1 MNMKAGDF
9 FRKFAGFL
17 LLAISV
23 ELVLIREEAEYRE
36 EFRFNRWWNR

>member
-1 MNMKAGDF
+1 MRAGNF
-9 FRKFAGFL
+9 FKKLAGFL

-36 EFRFNRWWNR
+36 EFRFNRR